1 MVELVGG
8 GSFIN
13 RNFPVLFLFKK
24 INKQMECAIEKWE
37 PVGKQP
43 IAVSSDVELKL
54 EQFIYRKILT
64 VLLTYYNIM
73 NE

>member
-8 GSFIN
+8 GAVIN
-13 RNFPVLFLFKK
+13 RAFPVLFLFKK
-24 INKQMECAIEKWE
+24 INKQMECSIEKWE

-54 EQFIYRKILT
+54 EQFIY
-64 VLLTYYNIM
+64 
-73 NE
+73 